1 MNHCVPLLDVL
12 EESEE
17 SEVYYLV
24 MPYLRPA
31 HDPPLR
37 TVGDAMDFTTQ
48 VLEVRQLCYFYPHRF
63 MCSQTLGPCVYAC
76 QPNGN
81 SVSAISIAIPYLV
94 FAYTLARNLAV
105 AVTVI

>member
-12 EESEE
+12 EENKD

-48 VLEVRQLCYFYPHRF
+48 LLEVRPMLHFYQHR
-63 MCSQTLGPCVYAC
+63 
-76 QPNGN
+76 
-81 SVSAISIAIPYLV
+81 
-94 FAYTLARNLAV
+94 
-105 AVTVI
+105 